1 MSINPQTPNPAT
13 PRRHWADVIVL
24 LILLGTALVPAMLLY
39 NQERH
44 TTIRMNTP
52 QALLPRDGMYRF
64 ERWPGENAGV
74 YSWTNGSST
83 LKIPNPGGETTIQIK
98 LLAPISAPI
107 PVQMRFGSL
116 PPFSFMARPEPRVYS
131 FILPAMPRE
140 RITLTV
146 DSPRE
151 NIHRRELGIGISD
164 IRIAG
169 GGAAPAQVLF
179 ALALAT
185 LGCYALLRQARLSW
199 LATAGIILAAQALIL
214 GWLATNG
221 WSYARLG
228 TMLPLAGGAA
238 LITAAFDRWWP
249 ADRADEGRTTND
261 ESRQRWRSPFV
272 LRPSSVARRDLL
284 VIGVLLL
291 VALGVRLLYL
301 TAPDPV
307 GDLELSA
314 RRMGL
319 LYTNGL
325 AGAYTGDGDYLPL
338 RLYWLWGMS
347 KLVPLLGG
355 SFAAPLPPATLLLV
369 KLPGLLA
376 DLATI
381 IVIYCWSRR
390 WQPIRVAALIAAIYA
405 LAAPVWINVAWWGQ
419 VDAVLML
426 ALVSAV
432 IILER
437 AEGRWSWLCWSLAVL
452 IKTQAI
458 VLAPLLFVSTLRQ
471 HGARGLVR
479 AAGLTLGTLALL
491 QAPLV
496 LAGQL
501 PGLLQS
507 YDGSVGRFP
516 RTTVAAYNL
525 WFLALDGGSA
535 RDTEFVLSTISYRS
549 AGLALFG
556 LATAL
561 VCLALL
567 RRSDAPARAESAA
580 VLALAFFALPT
591 QIHERYLFL
600 ALAFLVL
607 RIASAPWV
615 MLPYLILTVTATLN
629 ILGTLKGFAP
639 AVYDYMTES
648 QLALGLAVINL
659 LALAVMLIHMLLA
672 AWRPIEPAARG
683 FNAET
688 RSGGSAEAY
697 TIPR

>member
-1 MSINPQTPNPAT
+1 
-13 PRRHWADVIVL
+13 VL

-249 ADRADEGRTTND
+249 ADRVDEGRTTND

-272 LRPSSVARRDLL
+272 VRPSSVARRDLL